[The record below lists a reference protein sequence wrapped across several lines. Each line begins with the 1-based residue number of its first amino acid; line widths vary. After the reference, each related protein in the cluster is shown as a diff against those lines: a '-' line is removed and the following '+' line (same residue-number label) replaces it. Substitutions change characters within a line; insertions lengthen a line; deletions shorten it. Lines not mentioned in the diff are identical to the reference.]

1 MYFQGREEHA
11 RNQRGQEEQELKRD
25 LTTSKPAH
33 VDQLVGDGL
42 REDHGV
48 RLEDR
53 GDGHRGDQDILR
65 RRLSGQGGEL
75 LQHDEECCHEG
86 WLCGQDHKYIWRSH
100 EHI

>member
-11 RNQRGQEEQELKRD
+11 RDQRGQAEQELKRD

-33 VDQLVGDGL
+33 VDQLVRDGL

-48 RLEDR
+48 RLENR
-53 GDGHRGDQDILR
+53 GDGHRRDQDILR

-75 LQHDEECCHEG
+75 LQHDEKCCHEG
-86 WLCGQDHKYIWRSH
+86 LLFDQEHKYI
-100 EHI
+100 